1 MKSNRERK
9 IFTEYKEEYNYNCLE
24 IDKWIEILTKFKDEG
39 WQKLQLGTDYVH
51 EAIFLE
57 LSKNRQETD
66 KEYNKRMKLLDKAEK
81 RKIEIEKKRKV
92 EIEEEQ
98 RALYE
103 KLKKKFEK

>member
-9 IFTEYKEEYNYNCLE
+9 IFTEYKEEYNYNCFLE

-39 WQKLQLGTDYVH
+39 WQKLKLGTDYDVH
-51 EAIFLE
+51 LE